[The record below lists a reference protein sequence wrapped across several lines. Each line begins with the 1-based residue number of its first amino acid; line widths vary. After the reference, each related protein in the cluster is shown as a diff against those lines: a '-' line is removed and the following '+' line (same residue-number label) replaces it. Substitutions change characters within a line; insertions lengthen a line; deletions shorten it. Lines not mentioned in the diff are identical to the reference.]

1 MVLSTESTGGT
12 RARCGVPLT
21 RLTLR
26 RAWEGPVV
34 PRGEAGTVVG
44 SGVALV
50 PAALVESVAVAVHL
64 ENMNVVGQPI
74 EERAGEPL

>member
-34 PRGEAGTVVG
+34 ARGEAGKLEQIRNYCETD
-44 SGVALV
+44 APNTYLV
-50 PAALVESVAVAVHL
+50 YLRYMRKRPVCPTLPNFSK
-64 ENMNVVGQPI
+64 
-74 EERAGEPL
+74 

>member
-34 PRGEAGTVVG
+34 ARGEAGTVVG

-50 PAALVESVAVAVHL
+50 PAALVEPVAVDVHL
-64 ENMNVVGQPI
+64 EDVDVVSETI
-74 EERAGEPL
+74 